1 MIKISCDPEMFITKL
16 PENLSADLRT
26 EYVKKTQMRKFASS
40 IPEIDGL
47 PIPVCTLV
55 GGTKHKPIPIPSL
68 EDGFY
73 MQEDGC
79 ALEFNIPACTGTRD
93 FTRSVYIAMR
103 ALFKYLHTKGLTILQ
118 TPIATFSQEALEKYP
133 QANILGCSPDYNA
146 YTLER
151 RLPPDITEFRNL
163 RFAGG
168 HLHMSFDNPQKMPL
182 ELIVRILDI
191 YLGLPLLSIDSQ
203 GPRRKFYGLAGLYR
217 PTHYPDGSKGL
228 EYRVLSNFWIFNT
241 QIQSWMINTL
251 WHVLTIIE
259 SNPLL
264 FLPLLD
270 QIDWEQIPE
279 IFETENIPKAS
290 AMIHETRRVDLPWY
304 PELWEAVI

>member
-26 EYVKKTQMRKFASS
+26 EYTKKTQMRKFASS
-40 IPEIDGL
+40 IPEVAGV

-79 ALEFNIPACTGTRD
+79 ALEFNIPACAGARE
-93 FTRSVYIAMR
+93 FTQSVYLAMR

-118 TPIATFSQEALEKYP
+118 TPSATFATEDLEKYP

-151 RLPPDITEFRNL
+151 RLPPDITELGNL

-203 GPRRKFYGLAGLYR
+203 GPRRKFYGLGGLYR

-228 EYRVLSNFWIFNT
+228 EYRVLSNFWVFNT
-241 QIQSWMINTL
+241 QIQVWMINTL
-251 WHVLTIIE
+251 WRVLTVIE
-259 SNPLL
+259 SNPFS

-279 IFETENIPKAS
+279 IIETENIRKAFDTIR
-290 AMIHETRRVDLPWY
+290 ATRNLQLPWY
-304 PELWEAVI
+304 PGPWEEAI